1 MFKKYFPIYINTLN
15 IFKPFKTWFKHK
27 DILKFPK
34 IKFNFYKC
42 PFKDFTNKFY
52 TWYWWDH
59 QYIWNFEKKWLIIL
73 IDDVQYKLKYG
84 IIELESVPFIFIK
97 IFNLHFLITLNSPND
112 NNYQYWESFKKYIK

>member
-15 IFKPFKTWFKHK
+15 IFTPFKTWFKHK

-59 QYIWNFEKKWLIIL
+59 PYIWNFKKKWIIIL
-73 IDDVQYKLKYG
+73 IDDVQYKNTYG
-84 IIELESVPFIFIK
+84 MQELESVPFIIIR
-97 IFNLHFLITLNSPND
+97 IFNLNLIWKFKSPTGND
-112 NNYQYWESFKKYIK
+112 YEYWET